1 MRKSKFLISIIIPTF
16 NSENTI
22 DICLNSIVNQNFK
35 DFEVVIVDGLSTDA
49 TIDKVNEFSNK
60 IENLKVVSENDK
72 GIYDA
77 MNKGIKLSSGE
88 WLYFMGSDDSF
99 YNSNVL
105 YHISKLDELKDND
118 VIYGNVASPVFNGT
132 YDGEFDYTKIENG
145 NICHQS
151 IFFNKSVFKKIGLF
165 SLKYPIL
172 SDWHHNIKWFFSNQ
186 VSHQYVDI
194 IIANYGDSGISS
206 TQEDLEFQKDKYRLL
221 FKYGYKKLSYSK
233 LIQYLNAILDDN
245 SNKYNEYYFKFIRF
259 VLRQM
264 RRNKIY
270 LYKGNAI

>member
-16 NSENTI
+16 NSEHTI

-35 DFEVVIVDGLSTDA
+35 DFEVIVIDGLSNDA
-49 TIDKVNEFSNK
+49 TIDKVNDFLNK
-60 IENLKVVSENDK
+60 IKNLKIVSESDK

-77 MNKGIKLSSGE
+77 MNKGIQLAKGE
-88 WLYFMGSDDSF
+88 WLYFIGSDDSF
-99 YNSNVL
+99 YDSNVL
-105 YHISKLDELKDND
+105 NNISKLDKLKNND
-118 VIYGNVASPVFNGT
+118 VIYGNVTSPVFNGT
-132 YDGEFDYTKIENG
+132 YDGEFDFTKIENA

-206 TQEDLEFQKDKYRLL
+206 TQEDIEFQKDKYHLL
-221 FKYGYKKLSYSK
+221 FKFGFKRLTYSK
-233 LIQYLNAILDDN
+233 LISYLNTMLDDN
-245 SNKYNEYYFKFIRF
+245 SNKYNQYYFKFIRF
-259 VLRQM
+259 VLRQL